1 MSSTP
6 GSDAE
11 RSAGEDAPASLIDI
25 PPHIEETVQAIARLH
40 ADHHKR
46 ATPLQILVDQMTALV
61 ARPAF
66 IGGVTVVVALWVG
79 GNLLL
84 SRLTGHRLEPKG
96 LPYLQGIGELVT
108 IYITAL
114 VLMSQRRKDELSE
127 LREQL
132 SLELATL
139 TEQKVAKLIALTE
152 EMRRDNP
159 QIVNRFDPQAA
170 AMAQPADPEAVLV
183 AFKEAHEGLIAEA
196 GAEAESKSE
205 PSP

>member
-1 MSSTP
+1 VP
-6 GSDAE
+6 N
-11 RSAGEDAPASLIDI
+11 AGQGGDDPADLASI
-25 PPHIEETVQAIARLH
+25 PAHIEETVQAIARLH
-40 ADHHKR
+40 ADHHLR
-46 ATPLQILVDQMTALV
+46 ATPLQILVDRMTAVV

-66 IGGVTVVVALWVG
+66 LGGVTAVAAVWIL
-79 GNLLL
+79 GNLALQRSL
-84 SRLTGHRLEPKG
+84 GRSLDPEGF
-96 LPYLQGIGELVT
+96 PYLQGVGELVT

-132 SLELATL
+132 SLELAIL

-159 QIVNRFDPQAA
+159 QLANRFDPQAA
-170 AMAQPADPEAVLV
+170 AMAHPADPEAVLE

-196 GAEAESKSE
+196 DAGDGEG
-205 PSP
+205 